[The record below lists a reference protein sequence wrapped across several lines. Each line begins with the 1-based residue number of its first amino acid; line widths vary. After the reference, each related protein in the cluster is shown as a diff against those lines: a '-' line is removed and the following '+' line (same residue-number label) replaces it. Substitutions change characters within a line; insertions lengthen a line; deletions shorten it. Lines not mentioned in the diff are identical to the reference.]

1 MRKTSFKL
9 LSASLAVAMTMSS
22 MPYNVLAASPE
33 QTFAQAVQQAQT
45 TEADGFET
53 AAPAEENLVTADAE
67 STEKVTYTVTPGVS
81 YGKGS
86 IKLIS
91 GVTESTGDDGEKV
104 YTAEKDSTIT
114 FEAVPEDGWA
124 LDSVMYMSASF
135 TTPDLKITKVD
146 GKDNQYTCTI
156 PDDAYAYGSV
166 GTFMIYVQFA
176 PVLEEGQYEI
186 KQTGEYL
193 SVDKYGA
200 KPGET
205 VKITST
211 SDSSTRNYVPTVADE
226 DGTGIDTTLE
236 STVIDED
243 ENKIVQV
250 YTFVMPEKKVTITE
264 KSNRYCAITLETND
278 DSKFASHVSYSSRQ
292 MMSGNMNVVADSII
306 DGKYYKHTVTVT
318 GTQGNTTVKSGEL
331 SSLASGKATYTVA
344 KKFPVAVTL
353 RVDFVET
360 DAYNIT
366 NQSANIEGA
375 DFTVSNGE
383 LAAEGDTVTLLLS
396 TNTADGYYYDGTTL
410 PKVTDA
416 DGNEVTVTA
425 DAGNTTS
432 SAKFTFTMPEK
443 GVTTSFDSSAITQKE
458 LKAVTVADEAKSY
471 IALDKTE
478 AREGENVTI
487 TLTDEAKKVLFIKV
501 IKEDGSVEYIRN
513 SATSFTMPA
522 GAVTVSVI
530 APDNWFEEGRYDTDV
545 YAATSSTLI
554 VSDAAD
560 LAAVGKLMRD
570 NPSTLTDKT
579 VNIVKDIDMSAYT
592 WVPMTYTNYNN
603 TVTFN
608 GNGHTIKGLN
618 VEGMTG
624 TTSSSWV
631 YSSAFIAQ
639 IGSFTDVTIND
650 LTFEGTQKVHTVAGT
665 FCYLGGIAYGG
676 GSYNKVVNN
685 MNVTIDGAT
694 GGTVLHYPI
703 TNSATQIVNSAV
715 TGKTTLE
722 NVNLTGYY
730 SYYGLS
736 DRAVNSYDISEITMG
751 ENANPANVSYYGV
764 DATLQAKDKTANC
777 YTGTTLNNFPE
788 NAKIYGITKT
798 VTGDNQDA
806 INQNFSYI
814 TPVTAE
820 GYENDNLMS
829 VDSTT
834 NKVGRIALVTY
845 LNSWVDENQT
855 EDNKYCKWETDK
867 TTGRP
872 VLKAAEETVV
882 SQKYAITSNVTGSEY
897 GETTVDE
904 EAAEGSKVTVYT
916 APKSFCKV
924 KSISV
929 ETADGKKVDVTD
941 NGDGSYSFTMPKS
954 AVTVSTEYAQDS
966 YAITAETNGEGTV
979 SVLTAETK
987 SSDKAKSGETVTVT
1001 VTPDRLKYY
1010 TMDSVT
1016 VTTASGKT
1024 VEATTTEAING
1035 TNAHEYTFT
1044 MPEEAVTV
1052 TANFKDVSSYYNEDG
1067 SLKEGTYKMQ
1077 AVFGSTYYIDT
1088 DKIEGA
1094 MGYEEQYT
1102 DITVSVDAEGNVTVD
1117 DYEMPGVKSPIGYAG
1132 GGELWI
1138 KSTPTPDAND
1148 NGKIKGADDAGV
1160 VESSDYAEK
1169 YENYT
1174 KVYTISPTVTKTGK
1188 INPSTNVKT
1197 ENTGDFYF
1205 TKVMQGSKQVGGFYN
1220 SENVES
1226 VTLDKLASSTSSKV
1240 APFNLTFSGINYI
1253 KNDADYANQNVL
1265 FTTYITEMAY
1275 ISEVLF
1281 RMDFSTIEKVG
1292 DTDQGEE
1299 TTQALDVSVYTACE
1313 PGATKTPP
1321 ANIDAIKSAT
1331 LVTKADGSRQLVF
1344 DLGETI
1350 VFGLHGHMGSL
1361 RVYNADSMENAF
1373 KAISKNDTC
1382 GLKSAIYSDWY
1393 TDKINSEA
1401 DSVAYDK
1408 TPVEVT
1414 DSRGYVYYTTDGTE
1428 FSATSTTTDLE
1439 NALVYP
1445 GKAVVDV
1452 PDYFDLID
1460 NNEIYLTGFIDGMS
1474 KDTNLKLKLTAK
1486 NEDNTPV
1493 VKTGTAHISQF
1504 GEYDVTVNV
1513 TVTDDVITDIE
1524 VTGANFAGT
1533 YAETNKMMLEKAV
1546 NGLKGSYINK
1556 SATDVKEITGV
1567 DAVSGATYSSNAIRD
1582 AILNALE
1589 LKQEEEVI
1597 NLPTEKL
1604 AEGEYSVDIAYYTD
1618 KVKHSL
1624 VENDKTKAKIV
1635 VDKDGSMTLVTDI
1648 INGTSKEPLY
1658 IYGFNGYYEGNDTSK
1673 SLKEAAVEMNDI
1685 QYSDDVFGED
1695 EKVVT
1700 KVSFPLEGD
1709 FAAIYNT
1716 NADIYVPAMKNLN
1729 GLVSGIDFKQGRFSA
1744 DCFVK
1749 VYWDSLTKTSSDNNK
1764 SDDTTKE
1771 TTFGSA
1777 KTTLTA
1783 GTYSIPA
1790 SLKNAGNVSQ
1800 DSMAAGC
1807 IKSAQM
1813 TVAADGTAAVTVD
1826 LQSVSFAG
1834 LTAYA
1839 SNWKIYQGTSADGKT
1854 VDAQYTTD
1862 EEGRVTQITFTL
1874 PDNSYD
1880 GVYVNMFV
1888 DAMNYSPDAYL
1899 ALDYANA
1906 VKTAEPDPAPTPDP
1920 VVPDPDPTPEPT
1932 PTPDPTPEP
1941 TPTPTPDPSDNKIA
1955 DGNYYVPIALWNA
1968 VSDKASMGNAAF
1980 EKNSSALITVKDG
1993 KVVKVQIAM
2002 NPVTVTSIYSA
2013 VTAFEVEGV
2022 TVTID
2027 KTEKITTS
2035 AGNEVDAIRL
2045 VTFEL
2050 PEGAQPS
2057 VADITYAD
2065 VSFKVP
2071 DTPMGDTMMSARLR
2085 FDWSA
2090 LTATNDTSLV
2100 PAEDQT
2106 EEKSP
2111 AVDVTDEKTGVHVS
2125 AAEGVLPAGSELK
2138 VTKVSAGTE
2147 YTKAANALAD
2157 VGSSFELYEV
2167 HFEKDGQEVEP
2178 DGSVVVKYLIP
2189 AGMNADNVVLYRIND
2204 DGSKTLIKGSVEN
2217 GYYVVTTKGFS
2228 YYALVEKASTDNGN
2242 KNNNNIDNNGN
2253 NSSNNNSGNAGT
2265 TDNGS
2270 AAGGNSNTAG
2280 GSANTA
2286 DNSNSGVKTADSSA
2300 MGMWAAAFFAS
2311 LSAAGLAIFKRK
2323 KRPEEKED

>member
-53 AAPAEENLVTADAE
+53 AAPAEENFVTADAE

-91 GVTESTGDDGEKV
+91 GVTESTGDE
-104 YTAEKDSTIT
+104 
-114 FEAVPEDGWA
+114 
-124 LDSVMYMSASF
+124 
-135 TTPDLKITKVD
+135 
-146 GKDNQYTCTI
+146 
-156 PDDAYAYGSV
+156 
-166 GTFMIYVQFA
+166 
-176 PVLEEGQYEI
+176 
-186 KQTGEYL
+186 
-193 SVDKYGA
+193 
-200 KPGET
+200 
-205 VKITST
+205 
-211 SDSSTRNYVPTVADE
+211 
-226 DGTGIDTTLE
+226 
-236 STVIDED
+236 
-243 ENKIVQV
+243 
-250 YTFVMPEKKVTITE
+250 
-264 KSNRYCAITLETND
+264 
-278 DSKFASHVSYSSRQ
+278 FASHVSYSKRQ
-292 MMSGNMNVVADSII
+292 LMGGNMNVVADSII

-318 GTQGNTTVKSGEL
+318 GTEGNTTVKQGEL

-425 DAGNTTS
+425 DESNTTS
-432 SAKFTFTMPEK
+432 SAKFTFTMPAK
-443 GVTTSFDSSAITQKE
+443 GVTTSFDGSAITQKA

-471 IALDKTE
+471 IALDKAE
-478 AREGENVTI
+478 AREGANVTI

-501 IKEDGSVEYIRN
+501 IEEDGSVEYLRN

-545 YAATSSTLI
+545 YAAASSTLI

-570 NPSTLTDKT
+570 NPSALTDKT
-579 VNIVKDIDMSAYT
+579 INIVKDIDMSAYT

-631 YSSAFIAQ
+631 YSSSFIAQ
-639 IGSFTDVTIND
+639 INSFTDVVIND
-650 LTFEGTQKVHTVAGT
+650 LTFDGTQKVHTVAGT

-722 NVNLTGYY
+722 N
-730 SYYGLS
+730 
-736 DRAVNSYDISEITMG
+736 A
-751 ENANPANVSYYGV
+751 
-764 DATLQAKDKTANC
+764 Q
-777 YTGTTLNNFPE
+777 
-788 NAKIYGITKT
+788 IYGIAKT
-798 VTGDNQDA
+798 VTGDNLDSL
-806 INQNFSYI
+806 NQNFSYI
-814 TPVTAE
+814 TPVTGE
-820 GYENDNLMS
+820 GYENDNLMA
-829 VDSTT
+829 VDGTT

-954 AVTVSTEYAQDS
+954 AVTVSTEYAEDS

-1052 TANFKDVSSYYNEDG
+1052 MANFKDVSSYYNEDG

-1373 KAISKNDTC
+1373 KAISKNDTS
-1382 GLKSAIYSDWY
+1382 GLKSAIYSNWY

-1452 PDYFDLID
+1452 PDYFDLTD

-1533 YAETNKMMLEKAV
+1533 YAETNKMMLEKAI

-1658 IYGFNGYYEGNDTSK
+1658 IYGFNGYYEGNDASK

-1783 GTYSIPA
+1783 
-1790 SLKNAGNVSQ
+1790 
-1800 DSMAAGC
+1800 
-1807 IKSAQM
+1807 
-1813 TVAADGTAAVTVD
+1813 AVTVD

-1862 EEGRVTQITFTL
+1862 EEGRVTQ
-1874 PDNSYD
+1874 
-1880 GVYVNMFV
+1880 
-1888 DAMNYSPDAYL
+1888 
-1899 ALDYANA
+1899 
-1906 VKTAEPDPAPTPDP
+1906 
-1920 VVPDPDPTPEPT
+1920 
-1932 PTPDPTPEP
+1932 
-1941 TPTPTPDPSDNKIA
+1941 
-1955 DGNYYVPIALWNA
+1955 
-1968 VSDKASMGNAAF
+1968 
-1980 EKNSSALITVKDG
+1980 
-1993 KVVKVQIAM
+1993 
-2002 NPVTVTSIYSA
+2002 
-2013 VTAFEVEGV
+2013 
-2022 TVTID
+2022 
-2027 KTEKITTS
+2027 
-2035 AGNEVDAIRL
+2035 
-2045 VTFEL
+2045 
-2050 PEGAQPS
+2050 
-2057 VADITYAD
+2057 
-2065 VSFKVP
+2065 
-2071 DTPMGDTMMSARLR
+2071 
-2085 FDWSA
+2085 
-2090 LTATNDTSLV
+2090 
-2100 PAEDQT
+2100 
-2106 EEKSP
+2106 
-2111 AVDVTDEKTGVHVS
+2111 
-2125 AAEGVLPAGSELK
+2125 
-2138 VTKVSAGTE
+2138 
-2147 YTKAANALAD
+2147 
-2157 VGSSFELYEV
+2157 
-2167 HFEKDGQEVEP
+2167 
-2178 DGSVVVKYLIP
+2178 
-2189 AGMNADNVVLYRIND
+2189 
-2204 DGSKTLIKGSVEN
+2204 
-2217 GYYVVTTKGFS
+2217 
-2228 YYALVEKASTDNGN
+2228 
-2242 KNNNNIDNNGN
+2242 
-2253 NSSNNNSGNAGT
+2253 
-2265 TDNGS
+2265 
-2270 AAGGNSNTAG
+2270 
-2280 GSANTA
+2280 
-2286 DNSNSGVKTADSSA
+2286 
-2300 MGMWAAAFFAS
+2300 
-2311 LSAAGLAIFKRK
+2311 
-2323 KRPEEKED
+2323 

>member
-53 AAPAEENLVTADAE
+53 AAPAEENFVTADAE

-91 GVTESTGDDGEKV
+91 GVTESTGDE
-104 YTAEKDSTIT
+104 
-114 FEAVPEDGWA
+114 
-124 LDSVMYMSASF
+124 
-135 TTPDLKITKVD
+135 
-146 GKDNQYTCTI
+146 
-156 PDDAYAYGSV
+156 
-166 GTFMIYVQFA
+166 
-176 PVLEEGQYEI
+176 
-186 KQTGEYL
+186 
-193 SVDKYGA
+193 
-200 KPGET
+200 
-205 VKITST
+205 
-211 SDSSTRNYVPTVADE
+211 
-226 DGTGIDTTLE
+226 
-236 STVIDED
+236 
-243 ENKIVQV
+243 
-250 YTFVMPEKKVTITE
+250 
-264 KSNRYCAITLETND
+264 
-278 DSKFASHVSYSSRQ
+278 FASHVSYSKRQ
-292 MMSGNMNVVADSII
+292 LMGGNMNVVADSII

-570 NPSTLTDKT
+570 NPSALTDKT
-579 VNIVKDIDMSAYT
+579 INIVKDIDMSAYT

-722 NVNLTGYY
+722 N
-730 SYYGLS
+730 
-736 DRAVNSYDISEITMG
+736 A
-751 ENANPANVSYYGV
+751 
-764 DATLQAKDKTANC
+764 Q
-777 YTGTTLNNFPE
+777 
-788 NAKIYGITKT
+788 IYGIAKT
-798 VTGDNQDA
+798 VTGDNLDSL
-806 INQNFSYI
+806 NQNFSYI
-814 TPVTAE
+814 TPVTGE
-820 GYENDNLMS
+820 GYENDNLMA
-829 VDSTT
+829 VDGTT

-954 AVTVSTEYAQDS
+954 AVTVSTEYAEDS

-1052 TANFKDVSSYYNEDG
+1052 MANFKDVSSYYNEDG

-1373 KAISKNDTC
+1373 KAISKNDTS
-1382 GLKSAIYSDWY
+1382 GLKSAIYSNWY

-1452 PDYFDLID
+1452 PDYFDLTD

-1533 YAETNKMMLEKAV
+1533 YAETNKMMLEKAI

-1658 IYGFNGYYEGNDTSK
+1658 IYGFNGYYEGNDASK

-1729 GLVSGIDFKQGRFSA
+1729 GFVSGIDFKQGRFSA

-1783 GTYSIPA
+1783 
-1790 SLKNAGNVSQ
+1790 
-1800 DSMAAGC
+1800 
-1807 IKSAQM
+1807 
-1813 TVAADGTAAVTVD
+1813 AVTVD

-1862 EEGRVTQITFTL
+1862 EEGRVTQ
-1874 PDNSYD
+1874 
-1880 GVYVNMFV
+1880 
-1888 DAMNYSPDAYL
+1888 
-1899 ALDYANA
+1899 
-1906 VKTAEPDPAPTPDP
+1906 
-1920 VVPDPDPTPEPT
+1920 
-1932 PTPDPTPEP
+1932 
-1941 TPTPTPDPSDNKIA
+1941 
-1955 DGNYYVPIALWNA
+1955 
-1968 VSDKASMGNAAF
+1968 
-1980 EKNSSALITVKDG
+1980 
-1993 KVVKVQIAM
+1993 
-2002 NPVTVTSIYSA
+2002 
-2013 VTAFEVEGV
+2013 
-2022 TVTID
+2022 
-2027 KTEKITTS
+2027 
-2035 AGNEVDAIRL
+2035 
-2045 VTFEL
+2045 
-2050 PEGAQPS
+2050 
-2057 VADITYAD
+2057 
-2065 VSFKVP
+2065 
-2071 DTPMGDTMMSARLR
+2071 
-2085 FDWSA
+2085 
-2090 LTATNDTSLV
+2090 
-2100 PAEDQT
+2100 
-2106 EEKSP
+2106 
-2111 AVDVTDEKTGVHVS
+2111 
-2125 AAEGVLPAGSELK
+2125 
-2138 VTKVSAGTE
+2138 
-2147 YTKAANALAD
+2147 
-2157 VGSSFELYEV
+2157 
-2167 HFEKDGQEVEP
+2167 
-2178 DGSVVVKYLIP
+2178 
-2189 AGMNADNVVLYRIND
+2189 
-2204 DGSKTLIKGSVEN
+2204 
-2217 GYYVVTTKGFS
+2217 
-2228 YYALVEKASTDNGN
+2228 
-2242 KNNNNIDNNGN
+2242 
-2253 NSSNNNSGNAGT
+2253 
-2265 TDNGS
+2265 
-2270 AAGGNSNTAG
+2270 
-2280 GSANTA
+2280 
-2286 DNSNSGVKTADSSA
+2286 
-2300 MGMWAAAFFAS
+2300 
-2311 LSAAGLAIFKRK
+2311 
-2323 KRPEEKED
+2323 

>member
-91 GVTESTGDDGEKV
+91 GVTESTSDDGEKV

-114 FEAVPEDGWA
+114 FEAAPEDGWK
-124 LDSVMYMSASF
+124 LDSVMYMTASWS
-135 TTPDLKITKVD
+135 TPELKLTKVE
-146 GKDNQYTCTI
+146 GKDNQYTFTV
-156 PDDAYAYGSV
+156 PDDAPAYGTV
-166 GTFMIYVQFA
+166 GSLMVFAQFA
-176 PVLEEGQYEI
+176 PILEEGQYEI
-186 KQTGEYL
+186 KTTGEHV

-205 VKITST
+205 VTVTTT
-211 SDSSTRNYVPTVADE
+211 SDSATKHYTPEITDE
-226 DGTGIDTTLE
+226 DGSEITATLQ
-236 STVIDED
+236 SAVIDED
-243 ENKIVQV
+243 NSAIIKT
-250 YTFVMPEKKVTITE
+250 YTFVMPEKKVTIDE
-264 KSNRYCAITLETND
+264 NGSYYCAVKFETND
-278 DSKFASHVSYSSRQ
+278 DDKFASHVTWKNKQFMSSA
-292 MMSGNMNVVADSII
+292 MTVVADSVI

-318 GTQGNTTVKSGEL
+318 GTLGNNEVKQGEL
-331 SSLASGKATYTVA
+331 TSLASGKATYTVPA
-344 KKFPVAVTL
+344 KFPLEATL
-353 RVDFVET
+353 RVDFIET
-360 DAYNIT
+360 DAYGLT
-366 NQSANIEGA
+366 NNSTDIEGA
-375 DFTVSNGE
+375 DFTISNGE
-383 LAAEGDTVTLLLS
+383 LAAEGDTVTLLF
-396 TNTADGYYYDGTTL
+396 TPKTADGYYYDGTTL

-432 SAKFTFTMPEK
+432 SAKFTFTMPAK
-443 GVTTSFDSSAITQKE
+443 GVSASFDASAITRKE
-458 LKAVTVADEAKSY
+458 LKQVTVADEAKSY
-471 IALDKTE
+471 VTLDKTE
-478 AREGENVTI
+478 AREGENIAVTV
-487 TLTDEAKKVLFIKV
+487 TDDAGKVLYVKV
-501 IKEDGSVEYIRN
+501 INEDGSASYLKTTEK
-513 SATSFTMPA
+513 SFSMPA
-522 GAVTVSVI
+522 GAVTVSVV
-530 APDNWFEEGRYDTDV
+530 APDSWFEDGHYDADL
-545 YAATSSTLI
+545 YEATSSTLI

-560 LAAVGKLMRD
+560 LAAIGKLMRD
-570 NPSTLTDKT
+570 NPDALADKT

-592 WVPMTYTNYNN
+592 WVPMNYKNYNK
-603 TVTFN
+603 TLTIN

-618 VEGMTG
+618 SEGAVTYYG
-624 TTSSSWV
+624 E
-631 YSSAFIAQ
+631 YAGAFI
-639 IGSFTDVTIND
+639 GRLDSWTDVIVNN
-650 LTFEGTQKVHTVAGT
+650 LTFEGTQKIHAVGNVYTYVSGIMASGGDLNQVTNKIDTVIDGTTGYTVIQGGMSYNASSMTNCVAAGT
-665 FCYLGGIAYGG
+665 
-676 GSYNKVVNN
+676 
-685 MNVTIDGAT
+685 
-694 GGTVLHYPI
+694 
-703 TNSATQIVNSAV
+703 
-715 TGKTTLE
+715 TTLE
-722 NVNLTGYY
+722 NVSLKSY

-736 DRAVNSYDISEITMG
+736 DKAVNSYNAATVTFGNNAKSESTLF
-751 ENANPANVSYYGV
+751 YGA
-764 DATLQAKDKTANC
+764 DFTLSAKDKFANC
-777 YTGTTLNNFPE
+777 YIGTTLNNFPE
-788 NAKIYGITKT
+788 TAKIYGLTNT
-798 VTGDNQDA
+798 VTGENQDSL
-806 INQNFSYI
+806 NPNFSYV
-814 TPVTAE
+814 TPVTGA
-820 GYENDNLMS
+820 GYENDNLMA
-829 VDSTT
+829 VDSKT

-872 VLKAAEETVV
+872 VLKAAEESVV

-954 AVTVSTEYAQDS
+954 AVTVSTEYAQAS

-1052 TANFKDVSSYYNEDG
+1052 TTNFKDVSSYYNEDG

-1160 VESSDYAEK
+1160 AESSDYAEK

-1281 RMDFSTIEKVG
+1281 RMDFSTIEKAG

-1321 ANIDAIKSAT
+1321 ANIDAIKSAA

-1373 KAISKNDTC
+1373 KAISKNDTS
-1382 GLKSAIYSDWY
+1382 GLKSAIYSNWY

-1452 PDYFDLID
+1452 PDYFDLTD

-1533 YAETNKMMLEKAV
+1533 YADTNKMMLEKAV

-1597 NLPTEKL
+1597 HLPTEKL

-1624 VENDKTKAKIV
+1624 VENDKAKAKIV
-1635 VDKDGSMTLVTDI
+1635 VDKDGNMTLVTDI

-1658 IYGFNGYYEGNDTSK
+1658 IYGFNGYYEGNDTAK
-1673 SLKEAAVEMNDI
+1673 SLKEAAVEMSDI

-1813 TVAADGTAAVTVD
+1813 TVAADGTAVVTVD

-1920 VVPDPDPTPEPT
+1920 DPTPEPT
-1932 PTPDPTPEP
+1932 PTPDPTPDP

-2090 LTATNDTSLV
+2090 LTATSDTSLV

-2138 VTKVSAGTE
+2138 VTKVGAGTE

-2157 VGSSFELYEV
+2157 VGSNFELYEV

-2178 DGSVVVKYLIP
+2178 NGSVVVKYLIP

-2228 YYALVEKASTDNGN
+2228 YYALVEKTS
-2242 KNNNNIDNNGN
+2242 
-2253 NSSNNNSGNAGT
+2253 

-2300 MGMWAAAFFAS
+2300 MGMWTAAFFAS
-2311 LSAAGLAIFKRK
+2311 LSAAGLAIFRRK

>member
-53 AAPAEENLVTADAE
+53 AAPAEENFVTADAE

-91 GVTESTGDDGEKV
+91 GVTESTGDE
-104 YTAEKDSTIT
+104 
-114 FEAVPEDGWA
+114 
-124 LDSVMYMSASF
+124 
-135 TTPDLKITKVD
+135 
-146 GKDNQYTCTI
+146 
-156 PDDAYAYGSV
+156 
-166 GTFMIYVQFA
+166 
-176 PVLEEGQYEI
+176 
-186 KQTGEYL
+186 
-193 SVDKYGA
+193 
-200 KPGET
+200 
-205 VKITST
+205 
-211 SDSSTRNYVPTVADE
+211 
-226 DGTGIDTTLE
+226 
-236 STVIDED
+236 
-243 ENKIVQV
+243 
-250 YTFVMPEKKVTITE
+250 
-264 KSNRYCAITLETND
+264 
-278 DSKFASHVSYSSRQ
+278 FASHVSYSKRQ
-292 MMSGNMNVVADSII
+292 LMGGNMNVVADSII

-318 GTQGNTTVKSGEL
+318 GTEGNTTVKQGEL

-425 DAGNTTS
+425 DESNTTS
-432 SAKFTFTMPEK
+432 SAKFTFTMPAK
-443 GVTTSFDSSAITQKE
+443 GVTTSFDGSAITQKA

-471 IALDKTE
+471 IALDKAE
-478 AREGENVTI
+478 AREGANVTI

-501 IKEDGSVEYIRN
+501 IEEDGSVEYLRN

-545 YAATSSTLI
+545 YAAASSTLI

-570 NPSTLTDKT
+570 NPSALTDKT
-579 VNIVKDIDMSAYT
+579 INIVKDIDMSAYT

-631 YSSAFIAQ
+631 YSSSFIAQ
-639 IGSFTDVTIND
+639 INSFTDVVIND
-650 LTFEGTQKVHTVAGT
+650 LTFDGTQKVHTVAGT

-722 NVNLTGYY
+722 N
-730 SYYGLS
+730 
-736 DRAVNSYDISEITMG
+736 A
-751 ENANPANVSYYGV
+751 
-764 DATLQAKDKTANC
+764 Q
-777 YTGTTLNNFPE
+777 
-788 NAKIYGITKT
+788 IYGIAKT
-798 VTGDNQDA
+798 VTGDNLDA
-806 INQNFSYI
+806 INQNFSYV

-829 VDSTT
+829 VDSKT

-882 SQKYAITSNVTGSEY
+882 SQKYAITSKVTGSEY

-954 AVTVSTEYAQDS
+954 GVTVSTEYAQDS
-966 YAITAETNGEGTV
+966 YAITTETNGEGTV

-1024 VEATTTEAING
+1024 VEATTTQAING

-1052 TANFKDVSSYYNEDG
+1052 MANFKDVSSYYNEDG

-1088 DKIEGA
+1088 DKIEDA

-1160 VESSDYAEK
+1160 AESSDYAEK

-1174 KVYTISPTVTKTGK
+1174 NVYTISPTVTKTGK

-1331 LVTKADGSRQLVF
+1331 LVTRADGSRQLVF

-1373 KAISKNDTC
+1373 KAISKNDTS
-1382 GLKSAIYSDWY
+1382 GLKSAIYSNWY

-1408 TPVEVT
+1408 TPVKVT

-1452 PDYFDLID
+1452 PDYFDLTD

-1582 AILNALE
+1582 AILNALK

-1635 VDKDGSMTLVTDI
+1635 VDKDGNMTLVTDI

-1685 QYSDDVFGED
+1685 RYSDDVFGED

-1729 GLVSGIDFKQGRFSA
+1729 GFVSGIDFKQGRFSA

-1783 GTYSIPA
+1783 
-1790 SLKNAGNVSQ
+1790 
-1800 DSMAAGC
+1800 
-1807 IKSAQM
+1807 
-1813 TVAADGTAAVTVD
+1813 AVTVD

-1862 EEGRVTQITFTL
+1862 EEGRVTQ
-1874 PDNSYD
+1874 
-1880 GVYVNMFV
+1880 
-1888 DAMNYSPDAYL
+1888 
-1899 ALDYANA
+1899 
-1906 VKTAEPDPAPTPDP
+1906 
-1920 VVPDPDPTPEPT
+1920 
-1932 PTPDPTPEP
+1932 
-1941 TPTPTPDPSDNKIA
+1941 
-1955 DGNYYVPIALWNA
+1955 
-1968 VSDKASMGNAAF
+1968 
-1980 EKNSSALITVKDG
+1980 
-1993 KVVKVQIAM
+1993 
-2002 NPVTVTSIYSA
+2002 
-2013 VTAFEVEGV
+2013 
-2022 TVTID
+2022 
-2027 KTEKITTS
+2027 
-2035 AGNEVDAIRL
+2035 
-2045 VTFEL
+2045 
-2050 PEGAQPS
+2050 
-2057 VADITYAD
+2057 
-2065 VSFKVP
+2065 
-2071 DTPMGDTMMSARLR
+2071 
-2085 FDWSA
+2085 
-2090 LTATNDTSLV
+2090 
-2100 PAEDQT
+2100 
-2106 EEKSP
+2106 
-2111 AVDVTDEKTGVHVS
+2111 
-2125 AAEGVLPAGSELK
+2125 
-2138 VTKVSAGTE
+2138 
-2147 YTKAANALAD
+2147 
-2157 VGSSFELYEV
+2157 
-2167 HFEKDGQEVEP
+2167 
-2178 DGSVVVKYLIP
+2178 
-2189 AGMNADNVVLYRIND
+2189 
-2204 DGSKTLIKGSVEN
+2204 
-2217 GYYVVTTKGFS
+2217 
-2228 YYALVEKASTDNGN
+2228 
-2242 KNNNNIDNNGN
+2242 
-2253 NSSNNNSGNAGT
+2253 
-2265 TDNGS
+2265 
-2270 AAGGNSNTAG
+2270 
-2280 GSANTA
+2280 
-2286 DNSNSGVKTADSSA
+2286 
-2300 MGMWAAAFFAS
+2300 
-2311 LSAAGLAIFKRK
+2311 
-2323 KRPEEKED
+2323 

>member
-124 LDSVMYMSASF
+124 LDSVMYMSSSF

-146 GKDNQYTCTI
+146 GKENQYTCTI

-186 KQTGEYL
+186 KSTGEYL

-243 ENKIVQV
+243 KIVQV

-318 GTQGNTTVKSGEL
+318 GTQGNTTVKPGEL

-443 GVTTSFDSSAITQKE
+443 GVTTSFDGSAITQKE

-471 IALDKTE
+471 IALDKAE
-478 AREGENVTI
+478 AREGANVTI

-570 NPSTLTDKT
+570 NPSALTDKT
-579 VNIVKDIDMSAYT
+579 INIVKDIDMSAYT

-624 TTSSSWV
+624 TASSSWV

-788 NAKIYGITKT
+788 NAQIYGIAKT
-798 VTGDNQDA
+798 VTGENPDSL
-806 INQNFSYI
+806 NQNFTYI

-820 GYENDNLMS
+820 GYENDNLMA
-829 VDSTT
+829 VDGTT

-916 APKSFCKV
+916 ASKSFCKV

-966 YAITAETNGEGTV
+966 YAITTETNGEGTV

-1024 VEATTTEAING
+1024 VEATTTQEING

-1052 TANFKDVSSYYNEDG
+1052 MANFKDVSSYYNEDG

-1102 DITVSVDAEGNVTVD
+1102 DITVSVDAEGNVIVD

-1160 VESSDYAEK
+1160 AESSDYAEK

-1373 KAISKNDTC
+1373 KAISKNDTS

-1452 PDYFDLID
+1452 PDYFDLTD

-1635 VDKDGSMTLVTDI
+1635 VDKDGNMTLVTDI

-1658 IYGFNGYYEGNDTSK
+1658 IYGFNGYYEGNATSK

-1729 GLVSGIDFKQGRFSA
+1729 GFVSGIDFKQGRFSA

-1920 VVPDPDPTPEPT
+1920 DPTPEPT
-1932 PTPDPTPEP
+1932 PTPDPTPDPEPTPTPDPTPDPEP

-2035 AGNEVDAIRL
+2035 AGNEVDAVRL

-2090 LTATNDTSLV
+2090 LTATSDTSLV

-2138 VTKVSAGTE
+2138 VTKVGAGTE

-2157 VGSSFELYEV
+2157 VGSNFELYEV

-2178 DGSVVVKYLIP
+2178 NGSVVVKYLIP

-2228 YYALVEKASTDNGN
+2228 YYALVEKT
-2242 KNNNNIDNNGN
+2242 
-2253 NSSNNNSGNAGT
+2253 T
-2265 TDNGS
+2265 TDNSS
-2270 AAGGNSNTAG
+2270 AAGGNSNTAC